1 MIKIDKVWRCMKK
14 KTLEHL
20 PGQNKCLATNW
31 AHELRPNALL
41 HFSFSNCIADSVND
55 FGKQAHHQRVRFSRM
70 LGFLNG
76 FQLRPQKLLRFDQF
90 LRFFTRACYPL
101 CNCKPLVC
109 HVVLL
114 LHLTITSRPNGK
126 IATARHPNKQAN
138 HETNAW
144 HPHTHREKQS
154 SRQTVI
160 WAAVADTHDEKMKM
174 DFSMPDVE
182 ERASHGGALAVVVW
196 RVQDNY
202 YIYIYVCLLTI
213 LFFFWWKHVYS
224 TTR

>member
-109 HVVLL
+109 RVVLL

-144 HPHTHREKQS
+144 HPHTHTEKS
-154 SRQTVI
+154 KVPARQLSGLQLLI
-160 WAAVADTHDEKMKM
+160 HMMKKWKWTSACQTLKKGRVM
-174 DFSMPDVE
+174 VE
-182 ERASHGGALAVVVW
+182 H
-196 RVQDNY
+196 
-202 YIYIYVCLLTI
+202 
-213 LFFFWWKHVYS
+213 
-224 TTR
+224 